1 MRVPLH
7 GRRVRGWVVA
17 DGVEPEAELD
27 RILPLTKVVSAGPP
41 ADVVA
46 LCEWAAWRY
55 AGPVSALL
63 GAASPPNVVAV
74 GPEPELEAAVF
85 PPVALPDVV
94 ARARERPRSVLA
106 WPPAVD
112 RRELVLGL
120 LATEGSTIVVVPAP
134 GRAPLLVRQLERE
147 GRRAVVLGSERPA
160 AERTTMWD
168 RARAGA
174 CVVVGGRLAVFAPVP
189 DLAAVVVL
197 DEGDEALK
205 EERAPAWNAR
215 ELAVER
221 AARAGARVTL
231 VSPAPTVDARELAGD
246 ASLRPARPLERSG
259 WPVVEVVDPRDE
271 PPGRALLTTRL
282 TTALQDMLASRT
294 GRAVCV
300 LNRRGRARLLVCG
313 NCGELARCERCGAAV
328 TEGVRTSGPEGGAG
342 YPGPERGSHVTV
354 TGLVC
359 ARCGE
364 TRPRVCLV
372 CHDTRL
378 RGRRIGVTRLAEEL
392 GALLPRARVVE
403 VGAGDDA
410 PPVDAQVLVGTEA
423 VLHRAPPQ
431 PPVVLCAF
439 LEFDQELLA
448 TRYRA
453 AEQALWL
460 LVRAARMVGP
470 RAGPGRVLVQ
480 TRLPDHEVL
489 VAARRADPTVV
500 GDAERPRRQ
509 ALAFPPFGGLAE
521 VSGEAAA
528 VLAACAELAARP
540 ALTVLGPSGTPPRA
554 LLQAATVDRLC
565 DELDAVDLS
574 SARAH
579 GRLRVEVDPL
589 RV

>member
-17 DGVEPEAELD
+17 DHVEPEAALD
-27 RILPLTKVVSAGPP
+27 RILPLAKVVSAGPP

-74 GPEPELEAAVF
+74 GPEPELGAAVF
-85 PPVALPDVV
+85 PPVALTDVV
-94 ARARERPRSVLA
+94 ARARDRPRSVLA

-112 RRELVLGL
+112 RRELVHGL

-147 GRRAVVLGSERPA
+147 GRSAVVLGSDRPA
-160 AERTTMWD
+160 AERSSMWN

-174 CVVVGGRLAVFAPVP
+174 CVVVGGRLAVLAPVP

-221 AARAGARVTL
+221 AARVGARVTL
-231 VSPAPTVDARELAGD
+231 VSPAPTVDAGELAGGP
-246 ASLRPARPLERSG
+246 SLRPARPLERSG
-259 WPVVEVVDPRDE
+259 WPIVEVVDPRDE

-282 TTALQDMLASRT
+282 TTALQDVLASGT

-300 LNRRGRARLLVCG
+300 LNRKGRARLLVCG

-328 TEGVRTSGPEGGAG
+328 SEVDL
-342 YPGPERGSHVTV
+342 
-354 TGLVC
+354 GLMCGRC
-359 ARCGE
+359 AA
-364 TRPRVCLV
+364 TRPRLCLV

-392 GALLPRARVVE
+392 AALLPRARVVE

-410 PPVDAQVLVGTEA
+410 PPAGAQVLVGTEA

-431 PPVVLCAF
+431 PPIVLCAF

-460 LVRAARMVGP
+460 LVRATRLVGP
-470 RAGPGRVLVQ
+470 RSGPGRVLVQ
-480 TRLPDHEVL
+480 TRVPDHEVL
-489 VAARRADPTVV
+489 VAARQADPTLVAA
-500 GDAERPRRQ
+500 AERTRRQ
-509 ALAFPPFGGLAE
+509 ALGFPPFGGLAE

-528 VLAACAELAARP
+528 VAEACAGLAGRSE
-540 ALTVLGPSGTPPRA
+540 LTVLGPSGTPPRA
-554 LLQAATVDRLC
+554 LVQAATVDRLC
-565 DELDAVDLS
+565 DELAAVDLS
-574 SARAH
+574 PARAH
-579 GRLRVEVDPL
+579 GRLRVEIDPL